1 MKKRV
6 ALLAIILGCLFTLV
20 NLNSTSVSADFDEIT
35 YEDVEID

>member
-20 NLNSTSVSADFDEIT
+20 NLNTTSVAADFDEIT
-35 YEDVEID
+35 YEDVDTD